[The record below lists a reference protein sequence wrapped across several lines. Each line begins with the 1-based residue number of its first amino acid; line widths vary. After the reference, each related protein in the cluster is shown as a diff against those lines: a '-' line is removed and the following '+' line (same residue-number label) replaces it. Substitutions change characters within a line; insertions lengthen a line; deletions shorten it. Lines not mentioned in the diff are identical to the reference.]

1 MRRRGRWLPLALLGL
16 VSLSCVGQATRVS
29 VADVQGLASGDQDA
43 TQAIQAAIDA
53 LGEAGGTV
61 RLPAGTYAH
70 SGVIHVRSHVTLEGE
85 GEQTVLVATNPA
97 RASVSADGA
106 AGVAIKHLKLT
117 SRATERLSAL
127 YSHQLTLTQTQGA
140 LVEGVSIDGSA
151 AAGIFV
157 HGSRQV
163 RVKGCTVANTLADGI
178 HVTGGSQDVRVS
190 DNALTDTGD
199 DAIAVVSYRGDGA
212 ICQDVSVHGN
222 RVTRSGS
229 RGLAVVGGSRVS
241 FRNNVVAG
249 SRYAGLYAASEPF
262 YDTMACSDIRFSDN
276 QLQDVNRL
284 PRPDLPYQGILL
296 SGRAGFPV
304 ERVLV
309 ENNRVSRAGF
319 RGLEANAH
327 VVGAL
332 IRDNH
337 LADVADMGLALG
349 GRDMV
354 ATGNV
359 VSGAGS
365 YGIAV
370 TATARGASVVA
381 GNTIERP
388 NRQGIGHVD
397 ALNADASSLD
407 LLVLAGNALRL
418 DGAAVE
424 RGLEVT
430 PGPGRLV
437 LGPQDGEWGARLVL
451 GRADGRWDTRVQTAT
466 AWPTSSAWSRDDT
479 LLLDEASRRFSV
491 WICTTP
497 GLAGSAD
504 GAAFEERFSLPY
516 PAGPA
521 GMSE

>member
-16 VSLSCVGQATRVS
+16 VSLGCAGQTTRVS
-29 VADVQGLASGDQDA
+29 VADVQALASGEQDA

-70 SGVIHVRSHVTLEGE
+70 SGVIHVRSHVTLEGA
-85 GEQTVLVATNPA
+85 GDQTVLVATNPA
-97 RASVSADGA
+97 QASVSATGA
-106 AGVAIKHLKLT
+106 VDVAIKHLKLT

-127 YSHQLTLTQTQGA
+127 YNHQLTLTRTRGA
-140 LVEGVSIDGSA
+140 VVEGVSIDGSA

-157 HGSRQV
+157 HVSHQV
-163 RVKGCTVANTLADGI
+163 RVSGCTVANTLADGI

-190 DNALTDTGD
+190 DNTLTDTGD

-212 ICQDVSVHGN
+212 ICQDVSVHDN
-222 RVTRSGS
+222 RVTRSRS

-241 FRNNVVAG
+241 FRHNVVSG
-249 SRYAGLYAASEPF
+249 TRYAGLYAASEPF

-276 QLQDVNRL
+276 RLQDVNRL
-284 PRPDLPYQGILL
+284 PSPDLPYQGILL

-304 ERVLV
+304 ERVLI
-309 ENNRVSRAGF
+309 EKNHLSGAGF

-327 VVGAL
+327 VASAL

-337 LADVADMGLALG
+337 FTDVADIGMALG

-354 ATGNV
+354 VTGNV

-370 TATARGASVVA
+370 TTTARGASVVA

-388 NRQGIGHVD
+388 NRQGSGHVD

-418 DGAAVE
+418 DGAVVE

-430 PGPGRLV
+430 PGSGRLV
-437 LGPQDGEWGARLVL
+437 LGPQAGEWGARLVL
-451 GRADGRWDTRVQTAT
+451 GRADGRWDARVQTVP
-466 AWPTSSAWSRDDT
+466 AWPTSSAWNRNDT
-479 LLLDEASRRFSV
+479 LLLDEAARRFSV

-497 GLAGSAD
+497 GLAGSSG
-504 GAAFEERFSLPY
+504 GAAFEERFSLRY
-516 PAGPA
+516 PAEPA